1 MKKSRSSKTDDGSI
15 KLDPDQINDLL
26 SKTLIANL
34 ATTDSDGGIH
44 IVPMWFKKIDNAI
57 YIPTS
62 SKTHKYKNLVHRA
75 YASVMID
82 ISLLGLNLKGVLIQ
96 GKVQLIGEDKAKE
109 LNRLIHLKYVRIEAF
124 DNQNISNYL
133 STGDD
138 VTIKLGIEK
147 IISWNL
153 ADSQAGKLLK
163 EGGWARPL
171 DID

>member
-1 MKKSRSSKTDDGSI
+1 
-15 KLDPDQINDLL
+15 
-26 SKTLIANL
+26 
-34 ATTDSDGGIH
+34 
-44 IVPMWFKKIDNAI
+44 
-57 YIPTS
+57 
-62 SKTHKYKNLVHRA
+62 
-75 YASVMID
+75 MID
-82 ISLLGLNLKGVLIQ
+82 ISLSGLNLKGVLIQ

-153 ADSQAGKLLK
+153 ADSQAGKLLN
-163 EGGWARPL
+163 EGGWARSL
-171 DID
+171 DTD